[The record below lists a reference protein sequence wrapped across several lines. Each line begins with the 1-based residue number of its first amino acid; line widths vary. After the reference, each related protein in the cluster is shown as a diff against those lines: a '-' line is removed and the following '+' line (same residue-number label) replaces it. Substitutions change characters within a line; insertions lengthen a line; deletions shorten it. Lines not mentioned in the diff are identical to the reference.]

1 MYAMAGVA
9 EKEGTGGRL
18 TWNYEKAIVNKYHT
32 SFNEHTFDIV
42 SRGPA
47 LLIKE
52 RRRQGMSVLYYSAT
66 TGIYYTYGLVL
77 LRFFVYVDLFSGAV
91 TGRPR

>member
-32 SFNEHTFDIV
+32 SFNEHTFDIL
-42 SRGPA
+42 SAG
-47 LLIKE
+47 
-52 RRRQGMSVLYYSAT
+52 VL
-66 TGIYYTYGLVL
+66 
-77 LRFFVYVDLFSGAV
+77 
-91 TGRPR
+91 PC